1 LADANSLLL
10 AMDRRGG
17 EPWTRVL
24 IFFWSPAAEDDE
36 MSTASQQTPA
46 PLSPPRTDQD
56 LPPATTHPQTPP
68 RGRNKIIKSWHTLKT
83 RAKRKADACQ
93 VR

>member
-1 LADANSLLL
+1 
-10 AMDRRGG
+10 MDRRGG

-46 PLSPPRTDQD
+46 PLSLSPLQEQIKICLL
-56 LPPATTHPQTPP
+56 LPPLHRLHLVEET
-68 RGRNKIIKSWHTLKT
+68 K
-83 RAKRKADACQ
+83 
-93 VR
+93 